1 MVWAGFQTRD
11 VGIGPRFPLVGNLQA
26 FGLGHLGFP
35 RILPLQAKAG
45 SKLGELAAVQTH
57 IWNSCKHFL
66 LAIMACKSA
75 KENTGK

>member
-35 RILPLQAKAG
+35 RILPLQIKGCGKLVRACHTCCEAPAEPLVFAPKVTVLREAKPQH
-45 SKLGELAAVQTH
+45 E
-57 IWNSCKHFL
+57 
-66 LAIMACKSA
+66 
-75 KENTGK
+75 